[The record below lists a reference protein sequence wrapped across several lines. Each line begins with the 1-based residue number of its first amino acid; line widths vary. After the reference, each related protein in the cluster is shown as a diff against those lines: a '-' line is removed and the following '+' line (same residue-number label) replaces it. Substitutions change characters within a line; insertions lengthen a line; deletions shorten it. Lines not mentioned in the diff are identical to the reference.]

1 MISLCCSAAV
11 STQYEQRTLEY
22 EAVRAAH
29 LNRYSRTHHA
39 IRLCATPA
47 EVTCA
52 HGSHWSRAA
61 TKPDP
66 Y

>member
-47 EVTCA
+47 QGHLRPRLSLVAGCDET
-52 HGSHWSRAA
+52 
-61 TKPDP
+61 
-66 Y
+66 